1 MYVAIYARFVSNKRS
16 IATILTEFGT
26 NIMGRTDDRNKFSVT
41 P

>member
-26 NIMGRTDDRNKFSVT
+26 NINGAYR
-41 P
+41 